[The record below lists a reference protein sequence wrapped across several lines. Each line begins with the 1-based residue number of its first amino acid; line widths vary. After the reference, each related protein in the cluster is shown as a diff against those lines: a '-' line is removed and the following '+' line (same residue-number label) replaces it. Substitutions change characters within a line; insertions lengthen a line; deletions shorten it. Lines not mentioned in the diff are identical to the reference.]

1 MLAEYIKLPEEGEC
15 LGSYLLKKRL
25 SVSILGAF
33 YQAEDSAG
41 GTRCLVHVLSKAL
54 VKADAKFEARYR
66 ELVNRMS
73 DRGTSVLVP
82 TALVREEGYLVVVYP
97 SGDYVS
103 LDDFVLERSDAVSE
117 AEIVDWL
124 SSLGT
129 ALSDYSELGIG
140 HYFLTPGFLFFRSQ
154 GKLQLAGLGLFQSI
168 EYNRFESF
176 VSGAI
181 LPIREQKEGVFS
193 GIEILSP
200 EIRNY
205 KARDPRSDF
214 YCLGLCAYFF
224 MTKKKPA
231 RRWVLPVDLRPGVDP
246 RWNGFISRCLEP
258 SPGDRF
264 ADFDA
269 YLSALASLDSPEEE
283 EPGGRRA
290 RLERRLLSTLPT
302 PGRLWG
308 KPLRILRL
316 LLLGLFGGLTIWTA
330 SMFLLIIFAD
340 LEDDPGSLPRVAR
353 PSANETLPSG
363 DEAPGE
369 SPVVERLALYSV
381 QVEAVSGSVLEAVS
395 ESHPN
400 LHIGVVNEDGL
411 FESGERFEAGRYRL
425 LCRHPAY
432 EMVFSGEFQIPLS
445 GPVVIEQ
452 TPLPAALRVLSEPSG
467 AEVRLAGE
475 VVGLTPLYLEDLVPG
490 NELTVRLDLEGYRS
504 VTGRFRTKPG
514 ETSVV
519 DVGDLERLMALL
531 RLELRMEEEGPLPA
545 LKDFRLEVDGT
556 PVEWPEEGVLPLGL
570 GSHVLKISHSNFVP
584 IQEVVDLDEA
594 DQEVFLSVDVEALP
608 AGILVHLTEGVK
620 ARFRVDG
627 VFVEP
632 TETGLVPI
640 PVGRS
645 VEVEAIVENY
655 YSVTQRFEVKKP
667 ERLEWTVP
675 LKPLPGPSLGA
686 DYDPPYFDLPLV
698 WIEAGRF
705 TMGSPVTEYRRL
717 PNEDNRTVV
726 RFSSG
731 YWIGAKE
738 VSQGVWEKVMGTN
751 PSVFDERSH
760 PVDSVSWEQAREFCE
775 RLTEFERDAGRLPNG
790 FAYRLPTEAE
800 WEYAAR
806 AGSTGPFSFGERAH
820 PDDGNFVG
828 YYSPDEKEL
837 DGFKERYGSLPTAS
851 FLPNAWGLYD
861 VHGNVAEWTLDR
873 YWDRLPGGAQTD
885 PVNLSKGR
893 GHVIRGGGWTQAA
906 HLCRSSTR
914 QELART
920 SVRNWVGFRV
930 ALAPEIQN

>member
-1 MLAEYIKLPEEGEC
+1 MLAEYIKLPEEGER
-15 LGSYLLKKRL
+15 LGSYLLERRL

-33 YQAEDSAG
+33 YQAENAAG
-41 GTRCLVHVLSKAL
+41 GERCLVHVLSKAL

-66 ELVNRMS
+66 EIVNRMS
-73 DRGTSVLVP
+73 SRGTAVLGP
-82 TALVREEGYLVVVYP
+82 KALVREEGYLLVVYP
-97 SGDYVS
+97 VGDYVS
-103 LDDFVLERSDAVSE
+103 LDDFILERSDDVSE

-124 SSLGT
+124 STLGT
-129 ALSDYSELGIG
+129 ALRNVSELGIG
-140 HYFLTPGFLFFRSQ
+140 HYFLTPGFLFFDSL

-205 KARDPRSDF
+205 KARDTRSDF

-231 RRWVLPVDLRPGVDP
+231 RRWVLPVDLRPGTDP

-258 SPGDRF
+258 SPTDRF

-269 YLSALASLDSPEEE
+269 YLSALASLASPEEE
-283 EPGGRRA
+283 PPAGRRA

-340 LEDDPGSLPRVAR
+340 LEDDPGPLPRIVR
-353 PSANETLPSG
+353 PSVNETLPSG
-363 DEAPGE
+363 GEVTVE

-381 QVEAVSGSVLEAVS
+381 QVEAVSGSVLEAIS
-395 ESHPN
+395 EAHPN

-411 FESGERFEAGRYRL
+411 FESGERFEAGTYQL
-425 LCRHPAY
+425 VARHPSY
-432 EMVFSGEFQIPLS
+432 ETAFSGEIQIPLK
-445 GPVVIEQ
+445 GPLVFEQ
-452 TPLPAALRVLSEPSG
+452 TPLPAALRVLSEPPG
-467 AEVRLAGE
+467 AEVRLADQ

-514 ETSVV
+514 EISVV
-519 DVGDLERLMALL
+519 DVGELERLMALL
-531 RLELRMEEEGPLPA
+531 RLELRMEEEGQLPE
-545 LKDFRLEVDGT
+545 LKEFKIEVDGA
-556 PVEWPEEGVLPLGL
+556 PVDWPDEGVLPVGL
-570 GSHVLKISHSNFVP
+570 GSHELKISHPNFVP
-584 IQEVVDLDEA
+584 IEEVVDLEEA
-594 DQEVFLSVDVEALP
+594 DKEVLLSVDLEPLP
-608 AGILVHLTEGVK
+608 AGIMAKLPDGAK

-632 TETGLVPI
+632 NQSGLVPI
-640 PVGRS
+640 PVGRA
-645 VEVEAIVENY
+645 VEVEAIIENY
-655 YSVTQRFEVKKP
+655 YSVTQRFEVTKP

-675 LKPLPGPSLGA
+675 LKPLPGPSLEA

-731 YWIGAKE
+731 YWMGARE
-738 VSQGVWEKVMGTN
+738 VSQEVWEKVMGTN

-775 RLTEFERDAGRLPNG
+775 RLTEFEREAGRLPKG
-790 FAYRLPTEAE
+790 FVYRLPTEAE

-806 AGSTGPFSFGERAH
+806 AGSAAPFSFGEKAR
-820 PDDGNFVG
+820 PEDGNFVG

-837 DGFKERYGSLPTAS
+837 DGFKERYGSMPTAS
-851 FLPNAWGLYD
+851 FTPNAWGLYD

-893 GHVIRGGGWTQAA
+893 GQVIRGGGWTQAA
-906 HLCRSSTR
+906 HLCRSSAR